1 MQLAARP
8 WGFALADLRVP
19 VSVWHGEEDDSIP
32 PVMGRRLAAS
42 IPGAELHLLA
52 DESHLFFL
60 SRWREILGELLAR
73 G

>member
-1 MQLAARP
+1 M
-8 WGFALADLRVP
+8 P